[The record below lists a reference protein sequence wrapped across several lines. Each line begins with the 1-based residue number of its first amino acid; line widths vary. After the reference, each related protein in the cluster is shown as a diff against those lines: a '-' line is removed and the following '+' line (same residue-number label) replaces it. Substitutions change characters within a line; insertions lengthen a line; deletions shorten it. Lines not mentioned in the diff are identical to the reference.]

1 AQWWAGNVSE
11 ASATFQSAT
20 FVARQFKDPQRL
32 AEAALR
38 VGEVGY
44 GGAYMEAWSYDPVKV
59 ELLEEALAALGDQQ
73 TLLKVRVLARL
84 ATALYLSPFDSL
96 ARRDSLSRASADLA
110 RRLGDGP
117 TLAYALHARHLAV
130 WSRDNVDANA
140 RIIHRRWW
148 LTSPPSARALRAGG

>member
-1 AQWWAGNVSE
+1 
-11 ASATFQSAT
+11 
-20 FVARQFKDPQRL
+20 L

-59 ELLEEALAALGDQQ
+59 EILDEALAALGAQQ
-73 TLLKVRVLARL
+73 SLLKVRVLARL

-96 ARRDSLSRASADLA
+96 ARRDSLSRASVELA

-117 TLAYALHARHLAV
+117 TLAYALNAATWRSGRRTT
-130 WSRDNVDANA
+130 SRSD
-140 RIIHRRWW
+140 
-148 LTSPPSARALRAGG
+148 